1 MIKVDFLKTLTLL
14 YVEDDE
20 QVRAKFVMILN
31 KLFKKVLVAHDGID
45 GLQKFHQAN
54 KSAVYIDLIISDI
67 SMPKMDGVEFLTHI
81 RKIDPH
87 IPFMFTTAYTN
98 SEFLISSIQQGVTDY
113 FVKPVDAKE
122 IISQVQKTCEL
133 KQKEK
138 ELEHYQ
144 KEIEKYMDVI
154 NKVAVVSIFD
164 LKGELTYVNEFF
176 KEVSGYTE
184 EELLGKDYKFIA
196 HSDMSKEIFKKQWDT
211 LQEGKVWNGKV
222 KDLSKEG
229 ETFYTNTTIMPM
241 YGKDDLNEVKYISIK
256 FITTKEENE
265 KREYKR
271 RVLFNLQETK
281 KINQGAKEKIAG
293 LNKKIEGYKAFDK
306 VEDQLEEQKKISSE
320 HYSKIKDLEQQLV
333 DVQHEYEDMTMSANG
348 QIRDAL
354 GVATKMKAKKE
365 SANQN
370 SSYIKSEIEIRE
382 ELIIRLK
389 VQIDTQSKKINDLE
403 DVVKHREN
411 QLEMNT

>member
-54 KSAVYIDLIISDI
+54 KNAIYIDLIISDI
-67 SMPKMDGVEFLTHI
+67 AMPKMDGVEFLTHI

-138 ELEHYQ
+138 ELNHYQ
-144 KEIEKYMDVI
+144 NEIEKYMDVI

-184 EELLGKDYKFIA
+184 EELLGKNYKFIA
-196 HSDMSKEIFKKQWDT
+196 HSDMSQEIFKKQWEM
-211 LQEGKVWNGKV
+211 LQNGKVWNGKV
-222 KDLSKEG
+222 KHLSKDG
-229 ETFYTNTTIMPM
+229 ENFYTNTTIMPM
-241 YGKDDLNEVKYISIK
+241 YCKDALNEVKYISIK

-281 KINQGAKEKIAG
+281 KINQGAKEKILG

-306 VEDQLEEQKKISSE
+306 IEDQLEDQKKISNK
-320 HYSKIKDLEQQLV
+320 HYSKIKELEHQLV
-333 DVQHEYEDMTMSANG
+333 GVQQEYEDMTTSANG

-365 SANQN
+365 SANQS

-382 ELIIRLK
+382 ELILRLK
-389 VQIDTQSKKINDLE
+389 VQIDTQSKKISDLE